1 MDNGG
6 AIDDDLGIGSNLGGS
21 NGLNGISNNNNNGP
35 INSGGIRPP
44 GQSGGSTSTGGGGTF
59 NPSNGNDP
67 FGANDILQGL
77 DNNDGF
83 STNPQ
88 ENAGGGAGG
97 EVVDSSVVPNG
108 GGGQTGPT
116 GSVIN
121 GNGGSTNNNGI
132 YLTQNFADHFSSLV

>member
-6 AIDDDLGIGSNLGGS
+6 AIDEDLGIGSNPGGS
-21 NGLNGISNNNNNGP
+21 NGLNNINNPIGSGI
-35 INSGGIRPP
+35 IRPP
-44 GQSGGSTSTGGGGTF
+44 GQSGGSTSPGGGTF

-77 DNNDGF
+77 DNNGGL

-121 GNGGSTNNNGI
+121 GNGGSTNNNGR